1 MSVFAAFKEI
11 TTSKSLHGEFVEG
24 VFVGLGWGV
33 DNVVEGE
40 SGGVNIAASATCDC
54 LLNNRRLSCGVQ
66 RL

>member
-1 MSVFAAFKEI
+1 MSVFAAFNEI

-40 SGGVNIAASATCDC
+40 SGGVNIAASASRD
-54 LLNNRRLSCGVQ
+54 
-66 RL
+66 

>member
-1 MSVFAAFKEI
+1 MPVFAAYKEI

-40 SGGVNIAASATCDC
+40 SGGVNIAASASRD
-54 LLNNRRLSCGVQ
+54 
-66 RL
+66 